1 MVSTKIGEK
10 LRELRKK
17 KGVTQSEVAQAI
29 GVSVSTYN
37 AWEIGKNIPR
47 DEAKVK
53 LADYYNR
60 TVQFIFF
67 K

>member
-1 MVSTKIGEK
+1 MDNKIGEK

-37 AWEIGKNIPR
+37 AWEIGQNIPR

-53 LADYYNR
+53 IADYYNR

>member
-1 MVSTKIGEK
+1 MDNKIGEK

-29 GVSVSTYN
+29 GVPVSTYN
-37 AWEIGKNIPR
+37 AWEIGQNIPR

-53 LADYYNR
+53 IADYYNR

>member
-1 MVSTKIGEK
+1 VVSTKIGDK

-29 GVSVSTYN
+29 GVPLSTYN
-37 AWEIGKNIPR
+37 AWEIGENIPR

-53 LADYYNR
+53 LAEYYNR
-60 TVQFIFF
+60 TVGFIFF